1 MTQKSLGVLAVCGL
15 LAAAVPA
22 AAHHAVQAQYDFDK
36 PIEFTGKLV
45 KMEWINPHSM
55 LHLEVTNKDGSK
67 TEWLFQTTG
76 PATLRQRGLAR
87 SSEGGFEVGK
97 TYTALGFAARNG
109 NPMGFLREITMPD
122 GRHVTM
128 WFGDPNG
135 N

>member
-1 MTQKSLGVLAVCGL
+1 MTSKLWGAWAVCGV

-45 KMEWINPHSM
+45 KMEWISPHSM
-55 LHLEVTNKDGSK
+55 LHLEVTNKDGTK
-67 TEWLFQTTG
+67 TEWLFQTTS
-76 PATLRQRGLAR
+76 PTTLRQRGLAR

-97 TYTALGFAARNG
+97 TYTALGFAARSG
-109 NPMGFLREITMPD
+109 RPMGFLREIGMPD
-122 GRHVTM
+122 GRRIVM